1 MDEMIRSKM
10 HEALDVEQP
19 ASDLRSRVIGSL
31 PTQES
36 PNRGS
41 KTRSFQWA
49 AGFVAVFLAVAVVA
63 AAFAVQQNTANLL
76 LRQEQDKTR
85 QEQQRTVRALFA
97 SNERSAQLALD
108 RGLRLCQDGD
118 VAVGLADILH
128 AECLL
133 IELRGLLRVLHR
145 HRDVAQS
152 CFGHLGCS
160 SKSDGG

>member
-1 MDEMIRSKM
+1 GTDLMDEMIRSKM

-63 AAFAVQQNTANLL
+63 GLL
-76 LRQEQDKTR
+76 YSRSSLGPSGSASPGMRSSPAGPFD
-85 QEQQRTVRALFA
+85 FA
-97 SNERSAQLALD
+97 SMMSATS
-108 RGLRLCQDGD
+108 GW
-118 VAVGLADILH
+118 ADI
-128 AECLL
+128 
-133 IELRGLLRVLHR
+133 
-145 HRDVAQS
+145 DQN
-152 CFGHLGCS
+152 GHP
-160 SKSDGG
+160 KHTTDGGAHWSDVSPPAVFVGGTSSA